1 MTSATI
7 ALLSFFSTWL
17 GLGIGVGLGL
27 GFGFGFGFG
36 LRPNQHLEARLRP
49 PLLLLDLGALL
60 RPPLLR
66 LLVLLLQLLL
76 LVGLEVF
83 DLLPELRH
91 LVR

>member
-17 GLGIGVGLGL
+17 RLALGIGFA
-27 GFGFGFGFG
+27 FGFGFGFG
-36 LRPNQHLEARLRP
+36 PKQHLEARLRH

-66 LLVLLLQLLL
+66 LLVLLLQLLR
-76 LVGLEVF
+76 LVGIEVF
-83 DLLPELRH
+83 DLLAELRR
-91 LVR
+91 LLRLRLR

>member
-7 ALLSFFSTWL
+7 ALLSFFITWL
-17 GLGIGVGLGL
+17 GLGLGMRF

-36 LRPNQHLEARLRP
+36 PDQHLEARLRP

-83 DLLPELRH
+83 DLLAELRH
-91 LVR
+91 LLRLGLR